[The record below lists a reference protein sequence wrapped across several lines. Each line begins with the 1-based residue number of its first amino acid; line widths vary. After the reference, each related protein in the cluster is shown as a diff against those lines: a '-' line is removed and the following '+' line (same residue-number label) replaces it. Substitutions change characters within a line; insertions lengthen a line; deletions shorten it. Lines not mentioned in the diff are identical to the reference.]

1 MIFLDKMRRVMAI
14 ILLTPLCSAAMADEY
29 KYLTFELTTGER
41 LSVEASALTM
51 TLSGTALVAGNQTF
65 ELSNLSKMYFS
76 KSDDTT
82 TGVNGLEVDGNKD
95 VVAVYD
101 LQGKVID
108 QKDIKYTDG
117 FPDGIPCLRTDVQRQ
132 GGRCD
137 LHVPGIFYR
146 RNGVR

>member
-1 MIFLDKMRRVMAI
+1 MIFSDKMRRVMAI
-14 ILLTPLCSAAMADEY
+14 ILLVPLCSAAMADEY

-41 LSVEASALTM
+41 LSVEATALTM
-51 TLSGTALVAGNQTF
+51 TLSGTALVAGNQTL

-82 TGVNGLEVDGNKD
+82 TGVNDLEVAGTKD

-108 QKDIKYTDG
+108 QKDMKK
-117 FPDGIPCLRTDVQRQ
+117 GIYILKTKRGTCKIVKK
-132 GGRCD
+132 
-137 LHVPGIFYR
+137 
-146 RNGVR
+146 

>member
-1 MIFLDKMRRVMAI
+1 MIFSDKMRRVMAI
-14 ILLTPLCSAAMADEY
+14 ILLVPLCSAAMADEY

-41 LSVEASALTM
+41 LLVEATALTM
-51 TLSGTALVAGNQTF
+51 TLSGTVLVVGNQTF

-82 TGVNGLEVDGNKD
+82 TGVNDLEVAGTKD

-108 QKDIKYTDG
+108 KKDMKK
-117 FPDGIPCLRTDVQRQ
+117 GIYILKTKRGTCKIVKK
-132 GGRCD
+132 
-137 LHVPGIFYR
+137 
-146 RNGVR
+146 